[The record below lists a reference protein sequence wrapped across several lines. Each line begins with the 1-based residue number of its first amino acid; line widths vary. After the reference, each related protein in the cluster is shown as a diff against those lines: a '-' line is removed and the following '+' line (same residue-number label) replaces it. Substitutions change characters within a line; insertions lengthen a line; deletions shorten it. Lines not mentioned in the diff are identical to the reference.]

1 MLLEP
6 RVSDVLTT
14 EENRSHYR
22 GKPWKWEGKC
32 LHATPPPFPAHP
44 LISPSRS
51 ALRYQ
56 GFSPGDKRPLCA
68 RGGNR
73 TPCRQHRGERGALL
87 PPQPRRRAR
96 CQIQPGTGSR
106 SLRARCS
113 CPSRGAGGL
122 LLPGMGHDSPAANR
136 GRGLRRSSHVLGS
149 RPAAWSH
156 SPRGKPVHAPLRA
169 TRRKAAVAD
178 LLEGGTA
185 GLPVPHRT
193 LRPPLPAGAG
203 SPGALPGAGR
213 RHPPYGSREPG
224 TRANCCA
231 VPPAPPR
238 REARA

>member
-14 EENRSHYR
+14 EENRSHYH

-68 RGGNR
+68 RGGDR
-73 TPCRQHRGERGALL
+73 TPCRQPCGELGGEGSSF

-96 CQIQPGTGSR
+96 CQIQPGTRSR

-113 CPSRGAGGL
+113 CQARGTIAPLEMVAEDCGAHHTFWGPAPQPRATHPEANLHLLPYTRGGTEQRGQIHRGAAR
-122 LLPGMGHDSPAANR
+122 AAPN
-136 GRGLRRSSHVLGS
+136 
-149 RPAAWSH
+149 P
-156 SPRGKPVHAPLRA
+156 
-169 TRRKAAVAD
+169 
-178 LLEGGTA
+178 
-185 GLPVPHRT
+185 
-193 LRPPLPAGAG
+193 
-203 SPGALPGAGR
+203 ALPSPQQPQGPARSG
-213 RHPPYGSREPG
+213 
-224 TRANCCA
+224 
-231 VPPAPPR
+231 VQAPP
-238 REARA
+238 